1 MATFKY
7 KAHTEA
13 GKSESGKMEAESR
26 EDLIR
31 ILRSDGKYCYDVRQL
46 GAEALQN
53 KPLKLKE
60 ISNFCR
66 QLSSMLGAG
75 VNMSRSL
82 NTIYLSNVSKR
93 MKSAS
98 LTLYESVLRGQP
110 LSQSMQQMGKVF
122 PELLIYMIETGE
134 ASGTLDDILENMADH
149 YEQELYLKKKAVSA
163 LIYPIVLCIVSVAV
177 VVYLLANVFP
187 KFVDMYAGVDLP
199 APTRLLMSLS
209 DGLKNNWAVLL
220 GVLLALSML
229 FAYLMTKKSFRVR
242 VSRSQLKLPVIGK
255 LLRTILTSRFAS
267 TFAIL
272 YSSGIGV
279 LKSVDILSRV
289 MNNAYV
295 EQELIG
301 VQEGLRQGNMLSS
314 SLDEIKI
321 FDQMLVT
328 TVAVGEESGML
339 DEMLRKTGSYFS
351 RESET
356 ALARL
361 VSLIEPIM
369 IVVLGII
376 VGFIVIAA
384 ITPVF
389 SMYEQIL

>member
-1 MATFKY
+1 
-7 KAHTEA
+7 
-13 GKSESGKMEAESR
+13 
-26 EDLIR
+26 
-31 ILRSDGKYCYDVRQL
+31 
-46 GAEALQN
+46 
-53 KPLKLKE
+53 
-60 ISNFCR
+60 
-66 QLSSMLGAG
+66 
-75 VNMSRSL
+75 
-82 NTIYLSNVSKR
+82 
-93 MKSAS
+93 
-98 LTLYESVLRGQP
+98 
-110 LSQSMQQMGKVF
+110 
-122 PELLIYMIETGE
+122 
-134 ASGTLDDILENMADH
+134 
-149 YEQELYLKKKAVSA
+149 
-163 LIYPIVLCIVSVAV
+163 
-177 VVYLLANVFP
+177 
-187 KFVDMYAGVDLP
+187 MYAGVDLP

-321 FDQMLVT
+321 FDQMLIT

-361 VSLIEPIM
+361 VALIEPVM
-369 IVVLGII
+369 IVVLGMI